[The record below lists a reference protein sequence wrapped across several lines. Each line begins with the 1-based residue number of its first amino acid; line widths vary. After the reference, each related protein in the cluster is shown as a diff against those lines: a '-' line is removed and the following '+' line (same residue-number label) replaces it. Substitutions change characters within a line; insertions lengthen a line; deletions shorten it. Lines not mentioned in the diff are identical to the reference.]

1 MVNYS
6 AKTKL
11 FKCLLKDNTE
21 VIIRNEHLDFFED
34 KILSKEYIGNLVE
47 IKPIIYDNMFYTD

>member
-6 AKTKL
+6 SRTKL

-21 VIIRNEHLDFFED
+21 VIIRNEHIDFL
-34 KILSKEYIGNLVE
+34 K
-47 IKPIIYDNMFYTD
+47 T